1 MAGCTHFIAANGEYY
16 RRFWERAIAERAD
29 MVSITSYNEWREGTQ
44 IESAVARAGGG
55 SGDDAYSDYEAEG
68 GPDAYIEKTLAHA
81 TAFRESKRRHAAAAA
96 GGGAPKPEL

>member
-1 MAGCTHFIAANGEYY
+1 MAVA
-16 RRFWERAIAERAD
+16 
-29 MVSITSYNEWREGTQ
+29 ITSYNEWGEGTQ

-55 SGDDAYSDYEAEG
+55 SGDDAHSDYEAEG
-68 GPDAYIEKTLAHA
+68 RPDAYIEKTLAHA

>member
-1 MAGCTHFIAANGEYY
+1 LAGCTHFIAANGEYY

-29 MVSITSYNEWREGTQ
+29 MVSITSYNEWGEGTQ

-68 GPDAYIEKTLAHA
+68 GPDAYICH
-81 TAFRESKRRHAAAAA
+81 REDACARDRLSGEQAAARRRR
-96 GGGAPKPEL
+96 GGWRRPET